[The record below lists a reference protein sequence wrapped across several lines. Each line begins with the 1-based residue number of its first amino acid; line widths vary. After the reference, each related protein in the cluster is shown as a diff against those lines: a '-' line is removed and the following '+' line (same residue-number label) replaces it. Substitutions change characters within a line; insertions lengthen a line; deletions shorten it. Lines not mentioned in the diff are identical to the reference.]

1 MDIRVTPKIS
11 ANYSSNQK
19 SMPNFTAML
28 KGSAVKSAI
37 QFSKDTFQLSEVSEI
52 IDNVAK
58 MGDRTTI
65 IDCSYDGMVRVS
77 NSKLGKTV
85 YQSKL
90 KKNETSSNPYLEMLR
105 AFNSRSNVNRYESG
119 LINRLFLHNKNKQ
132 SLYNLLKSYNFAPTT
147 RLLIEYES
155 SKYPSIV
162 QKSDTEIVFEK
173 IDVEKMKEQMLKT
186 LSTHF

>member
-1 MDIRVTPKIS
+1 MKITT
-11 ANYSSNQK
+11 NQNLGLTNTK
-19 SMPNFTAML
+19 QQKFTAQL
-28 KGSAVKSAI
+28 RGSAVRSAIKSA
-37 QFSKDTFQLSEVSEI
+37 KDSFQLSEISEI
-52 IDNVAK
+52 LDNVGR
-58 MGDRTTI
+58 MGDRNTLI
-65 IDCSYDGMVRVS
+65 ECSYDGLVRVS
-77 NSKLGKTV
+77 NTQMGKLV
-85 YQSKL
+85 YQAKL
-90 KKNETSSNPYLEMLR
+90 KTNETSSNPYLEMLR

>member
-11 ANYSSNQK
+11 TNYSSNQK
-19 SMPNFTAML
+19 SMPNFTAIL
-28 KGSAVKSAI
+28 KGSAVRSAI

>member
-28 KGSAVKSAI
+28 KGSAVRSAI

-58 MGDRTTI
+58 IGDRITI

-105 AFNSRSNVNRYESG
+105 VFNSKSGINKYEEGLLNRVFSHSK
-119 LINRLFLHNKNKQ
+119 RKQ
-132 SLYNLLKSYNFAPTT
+132 DLYNMLRTYNFAPTT
-147 RLLIEYES
+147 KFLFEYEA
-155 SKYPSIV
+155 SKYP
-162 QKSDTEIVFEK
+162 EIVK
-173 IDVEKMKEQMLKT
+173 PTDVEIIFKKNALEEMKATMLKR
-186 LSTHF
+186 LSSHF

>member
-1 MDIRVTPKIS
+1 MDIRVTPKIGT
-11 ANYSSNQK
+11 NCSSNQK

-28 KGSAVKSAI
+28 KGSAVRSAI

-90 KKNETSSNPYLEMLR
+90 KKMKHQVIHIWKCF
-105 AFNSRSNVNRYESG
+105 AF
-119 LINRLFLHNKNKQ
+119 LIAK
-132 SLYNLLKSYNFAPTT
+132 
-147 RLLIEYES
+147 
-155 SKYPSIV
+155 V
-162 QKSDTEIVFEK
+162 V
-173 IDVEKMKEQMLKT
+173 
-186 LSTHF
+186 